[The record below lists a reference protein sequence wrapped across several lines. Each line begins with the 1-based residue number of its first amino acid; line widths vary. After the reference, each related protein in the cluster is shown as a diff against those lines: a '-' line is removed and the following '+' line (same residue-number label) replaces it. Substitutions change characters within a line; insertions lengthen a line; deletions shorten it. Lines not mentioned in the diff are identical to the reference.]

1 VLVGALMPP
10 PTPFKL
16 VVIGSGAF
24 EMSLRNFVFALTVA
38 RVIRYFGLGFLAVHY
53 GIQTEDF
60 VLQHK
65 VSTSVVMLGAVL
77 LLYIIVRS
85 IFRPKATAA

>member
-1 VLVGALMPP
+1 MPP

-24 EMSLRNFVFALTVA
+24 DMSLRNFVLALTIA

-60 VLQHK
+60 VLHHK
-65 VSTSVVMLGAVL
+65 VSTSLVTLGAVL
-77 LLYIIVRS
+77 ACYLVVRL
-85 IFRPKATAA
+85 IYRPKTTAA